1 MFYDREAENK
11 GSTLFLFWG
20 TGDLRVVMLSR
31 MRRGWAGEKVSQA
44 AEIANAKAKVE
55 S

>member
-1 MFYDREAENK
+1 MTEKQRTKEVHFSCFG
-11 GSTLFLFWG
+11 GS
-20 TGDLRVVMLSR
+20 GDLRVVMLSR